1 MKQYWIIKP
10 LESKG
15 GVIVDDHWK
24 RFTDRKLN
32 DGKEVIAIGWSK
44 DLEIDL
50 GSASKQDVYEYVYP
64 KYGNG
69 NPRVAHAATNN
80 LWNFIHDMKF
90 GDEVIVCKGY
100 SANQKK
106 PLYVY
111 GIAEIIDK
119 AWNHTDTSWHFHLKR
134 EVKYHQIIEDGFDIT
149 KFKALIRKDSLRQ
162 TIHKIDEDA
171 FLKTKEWLLKY

>member
-32 DGKEVIAIGWSK
+32 DGKEVIAIGWSE

-50 GSASKQDVYEYVYP
+50 GSASKQDVYEYVYS

-80 LWNFIHDMKF
+80 LWNFIHVMKT

-100 SANQKK
+100 SANQKN
-106 PLYVY
+106 LYMY
-111 GIAEIIDK
+111 MG
-119 AWNHTDTSWHFHLKR
+119 SLK
-134 EVKYHQIIEDGFDIT
+134 
-149 KFKALIRKDSLRQ
+149 
-162 TIHKIDEDA
+162 
-171 FLKTKEWLLKY
+171 